1 MLIDQVITAASAAF
15 GEQEALQDALSFYK
29 SAAPGCSERLCCLG
43 LSVPLLPC
51 MSFLLDFAYFV
62 VY

>member
-1 MLIDQVITAASAAF
+1 MLIDQVITAASAGF

-29 SAAPGCSERLCCLG
+29 SAAPRCSERLCCLG

-51 MSFLLDFAYFV
+51 LSSLFAFAYFI